1 MTERWGLTFP
11 LDGVPLPAHRELLAE
26 AEALGY
32 TDAWTAEVDGLDA
45 FTPLALAAE
54 WTSALRLGT
63 AIANVYTRGPA
74 LLAQTAA
81 AVAEVAPGR
90 FCLGIGSSSPA
101 IVENWN
107 GAKLE
112 RPLARVRETVA
123 FLRAVFA
130 GERAASAALGV
141 RGFRLARRLS
151 SPPPIFVAAL
161 QERMLALAGSVA
173 DGVIINW
180 LAPKDVPKVVAVAR
194 DAAKAAGRDPDALE
208 VVCRIFVIPTTND
221 EIVRAI
227 ARRAIAGYMTTPVYS
242 GFQRW
247 LGRGEALRPSQEAWQ
262 AGDRQAATDLVPNDV
277 IEELFVA
284 GDRKACLDKIEAY
297 CRSGVTVP
305 VLNFLPTALDPKE
318 LAERNIAAVR
328 ELARP
333 A

>member
-11 LDGVPLPAHRELLAE
+11 LDGVPLPAHREVLTE
-26 AEALGY
+26 AERLGY

-45 FTPLALAAE
+45 FTPLALSAE

-81 AVAEVAPGR
+81 AVAEVASGR

-130 GERAASAALGV
+130 GERAASETLGV
-141 RGFRLARRLS
+141 RGFRLARRLAS
-151 SPPPIFVAAL
+151 APPIFVAAL
-161 QERMLALAGSVA
+161 QEKMLALAGSVA

-180 LAPKDVPKVVAVAR
+180 LAPADVPKVVGV
-194 DAAKAAGRDPDALE
+194 AKAAGRDPDALE

-221 EIVRAI
+221 QIVRAI

-247 LGRGEALRPSQEAWQ
+247 LGRGEALRPMQEAWQ
-262 AGDRQAATDLVPNDV
+262 AGDRQAATELVPDQA
-277 IEELFVA
+277 IEDLFVA
-284 GDRKACLDKIEAY
+284 GDSKACLDKIEAY
-297 CRSGVTVP
+297 CRNGVTVP